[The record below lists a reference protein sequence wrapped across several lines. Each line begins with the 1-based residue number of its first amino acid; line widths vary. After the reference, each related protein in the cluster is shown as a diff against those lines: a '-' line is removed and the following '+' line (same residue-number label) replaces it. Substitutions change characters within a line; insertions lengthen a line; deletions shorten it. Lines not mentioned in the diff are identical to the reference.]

1 MQLQVLEQ
9 WDWDLINMVTKG
21 QHLLFSSIS
30 SKTSGHEDSCVPCSP
45 LKLQHHGGVLKESE
59 VGKLQFVVL
68 HHLDKITRPSL
79 KQTRGRGGVNL
90 TIELSLAYRDVSSFS
105 KSPDKVVFS
114 SNRWYFKEL
123 LTNFTP
129 RKTASLYDM
138 STFIIWL
145 IHPNYLLVF
154 ILICS
159 KTFWFFLSVAPVL
172 RPAAA
177 SSLRWAH

>member
-1 MQLQVLEQ
+1 M
-9 WDWDLINMVTKG
+9 
-21 QHLLFSSIS
+21 F
-30 SKTSGHEDSCVPCSP
+30 SCVSCSP
-45 LKLQHHGGVLKESE
+45 LMKLQHHGGVLKESE

-159 KTFWFFLSVAPVL
+159 KTFWFFSVSCSCSETGCSITFKM
-172 RPAAA
+172 
-177 SSLRWAH
+177 SSLNKYKSQMYHFKHS